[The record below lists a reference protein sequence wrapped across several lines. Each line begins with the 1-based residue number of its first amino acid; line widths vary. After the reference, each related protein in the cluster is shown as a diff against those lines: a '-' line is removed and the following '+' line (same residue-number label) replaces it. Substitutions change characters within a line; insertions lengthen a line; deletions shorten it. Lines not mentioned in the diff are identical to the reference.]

1 MLKIDFLNVG
11 KGNCTVIKFPSGKI
25 AIVDIDNSKINDE
38 EDILQDP
45 IDFLDKEYPRKSI
58 FRFILTHPD
67 MDHMSGIDE
76 LFSKRNVGNFWDT
89 EHDKELDTETDDFG
103 PYNADDWK
111 RYQEIRESKDNP
123 KALKLYRDDTSAEC
137 CWTQDD
143 IQILSPSPHLT
154 KLSKETKE
162 GNPDKYNHISY
173 VLRIEYL
180 GIVILIGGDATKAAW
195 QDIYDHYR
203 MKNKLDLLKA
213 DIFLAPHHGSE
224 NNINEDVFDLIN
236 PDYVVV
242 SVHRGKDYA
251 YNYYNKLANKKVY
264 STKYHGNI
272 SVVIS
277 NDNKTI
283 TPEKNG

>member
-11 KGNCTVIKFPSGKI
+11 KGNCTVIQFPSGKI
-25 AIVDIDNSKINDE
+25 AIIDIDNSKIDDE
-38 EDILQDP
+38 DDILQDP
-45 IDFLDKEYPRKSI
+45 IDFLDKKYSGKSI

-76 LFSKRNVGNFWDT
+76 LFDNRKIYNFWDT

-103 PYNADDWK
+103 PFNTDDWK
-111 RYQEIRESKDNP
+111 RYQDIRKNKENP
-123 KALKLYRDDTSAEC
+123 KALKLFRDATSEC

-143 IQILSPSPHLT
+143 IQILSPSQQLT

-162 GNPDKYNHISY
+162 GNSDKYNHISY

-180 GIVILIGGDATKAAW
+180 GIVILLGGDATKAAW
-195 QDIYDHYR
+195 QDIFDHYNA
-203 MKNKLDLLKA
+203 KNKLDLLKA

-224 NNINEDVFDLIN
+224 NNINKDVFEYIN
-236 PDYVVV
+236 PDFVVV

-251 YNYYNKLANKKVY
+251 YDYYNSLANKQVY
-264 STKYHGNI
+264 STKHHGNI
-272 SVVIS
+272 SVEVS
-277 NDNKTI
+277 DDRKTI